1 MRLFYF
7 LSVSISLALST
18 NFLLRFVN
26 GIDLISLESYD
37 KLLTASPFRVSI
49 QPYMLA
55 LLIFCRIIK
64 SLMAFDI
71 SNFTIV
77 FLSFY
82 WFSIANF
89 SCMLICFRLHLSF
102 YWLIILSISNNL
114 FEWNNSLDLGVIW
127 LKLNKSIAVK
137 FSSGSSSIFLFR

>member
-1 MRLFYF
+1 LLRLFYF
-7 LSVSISLALST
+7 LSVSISRALST

-82 WFSIANF
+82 
-89 SCMLICFRLHLSF
+89 
-102 YWLIILSISNNL
+102 
-114 FEWNNSLDLGVIW
+114 
-127 LKLNKSIAVK
+127 
-137 FSSGSSSIFLFR
+137 